1 MDFGLTEEQA
11 ALRESVIGFARRYL
25 NDDMVNR
32 DRAHSFSRDAWT
44 RCGEIGLHGLPVPQT
59 YGGSGAD
66 PVTIAVALEA
76 LGYASEDNGLIFSL
90 NAQMWSC
97 SLPLVR
103 FGTEDQKRQY
113 LPALCAGTLIGVH
126 GMTEPG
132 AGSDAMR
139 ITTRA
144 TPTGDGWVLD
154 GGKTFITNAP
164 LAGLFIVF
172 ATTDPDKGFAGLSAF
187 LVERDTPGL
196 SVGKPFDKMGLRTSP
211 MSELFFDG
219 CAIGSDAMIG
229 TPGSGLAMFNT
240 AMDWERG
247 FILASAV
254 GTMQRQLETCI
265 AYARQRRQFGQTIG
279 SFQSVSNRIVD
290 MKLRLETARLLLHH
304 MAWRKSQ
311 GRSTATESALVK
323 LHLSESYLASSL
335 DAVQI
340 HGGYGY
346 MTDAGIEREVR
357 DAVGSR
363 IYSGTSEIQR
373 LVVARRLGL

>member
-1 MDFGLTEEQA
+1 M
-11 ALRESVIGFARRYL
+11 
-25 NDDMVNR
+25 
-32 DRAHSFSRDAWT
+32 
-44 RCGEIGLHGLPVPQT
+44 
-59 YGGSGAD
+59 
-66 PVTIAVALEA
+66 
-76 LGYASEDNGLIFSL
+76 
-90 NAQMWSC
+90 
-97 SLPLVR
+97 
-103 FGTEDQKRQY
+103 
-113 LPALCAGTLIGVH
+113 
-126 GMTEPG
+126 
-132 AGSDAMR
+132 
-139 ITTRA
+139 
-144 TPTGDGWVLD
+144 
-154 GGKTFITNAP
+154 
-164 LAGLFIVF
+164 F
-172 ATTDPDKGFAGLSAF
+172 ATTDPDKGVAGLSAF

-196 SVGKPFDKMGLRTSP
+196 SIGKPFDKMGLRTSP

-219 CAIGSDAMIG
+219 CAIGADAMIG
-229 TPGSGLAMFNT
+229 SPGSGLAMFNT

-254 GTMQRQLETCI
+254 GTMQRQLEACI
-265 AYARQRRQFGQTIG
+265 AYARQRRQFGQPIG

-346 MTDAGIEREVR
+346 MTDSGIERDVR